1 MNSFQKTK
9 PTDAASNESAE
20 SAPADG
26 GGAAVV
32 GRCRPSRCRPT
43 DGALVGTGH
52 RVRLRRHSAARI
64 RVGRT
69 VRNVSDCGGAPLDSA
84 SLGSPSWVVRW
95 NSRLPVTT
103 NSPLDEDDH
112 YTTVDSTENTE
123 ALGRPDDA
131 LAGAGSVECSVFLSR
146 RSLVEF
152 RGHQWIYARVHRDA
166 AARDTESMTEA
177 TQRNRTCACVWR
189 RVCRRSVLVSGRG
202 IYAALR
208 PDFFLTISTL

>member
-1 MNSFQKTK
+1 MNGSHETK

-26 GGAAVV
+26 GGAVVV

-43 DGALVGTGH
+43 DGAPAGTGH
-52 RVRLRRHSAARI
+52 RVRLRWHSAVRI

-95 NSRLPVTT
+95 NSRLPIITD
-103 NSPLDEDDH
+103 SSLDEDDH
-112 YTTVDSTENTE
+112 YTTVDSTEITE

-131 LAGAGSVECSVFLSR
+131 LAGAGSAECFVVLSR
-146 RSLVEF
+146 RNLVEF
-152 RGHQWIYARVHRDA
+152 RGFRWTYARVHRDA
-166 AARDTESMTEA
+166 AARDTESINESTR
-177 TQRNRTCACVWR
+177 RNRTCACVWR
-189 RVCRRSVLVSGRG
+189 RVCRRSVLVSSRG
-202 IYAALR
+202 I
-208 PDFFLTISTL
+208 